1 MAHTD
6 KKGPPM
12 QHREGIRKMGWI
24 GTCLAF
30 TSSFLIL
37 TEPTSAVAAQGTDPV
52 RHDGD
57 RHVSVYLSGGELRDG
72 GDPKGWGMARL
83 DLDPEHET
91 ACYVITWNR
100 LDGVVTGFHL
110 HAAPR
115 RNDGAHWID
124 FFNDQRFDGQRHTA
138 SGCVHSP
145 RGKILDAIN
154 SPSDYYLN
162 VHTTAHKEGALRG
175 QLF

>member
-37 TEPTSAVAAQGTDPV
+37 TEPTSAAAAQGTDPV

-72 GDPKGWGMARL
+72 GDPKGWGMA
-83 DLDPEHET
+83 PPPPPPPHP
-91 ACYVITWNR
+91 
-100 LDGVVTGFHL
+100 H
-110 HAAPR
+110 HPPR
-115 RNDGAHWID
+115 H
-124 FFNDQRFDGQRHTA
+124 Q
-138 SGCVHSP
+138 
-145 RGKILDAIN
+145 
-154 SPSDYYLN
+154 
-162 VHTTAHKEGALRG
+162 LRPHRT
-175 QLF
+175 